1 MKRKI
6 IGLVAAV
13 MSLISLVSLN
23 VSAKVYDTNEAVPY
37 DSYTYWNNYSGNGKT
52 AVYSKPIYNLAFSIR
67 YSDIGLENNFK
78 KITDV
83 CTDSS
88 GRIYILDSVLSS
100 VTVLNSE
107 YKFIGSFT
115 GVDKSGEELNFS
127 GASGI
132 FADNSG
138 SVYIADTENT
148 RVIETDINGKYLSEY
163 LLPDSKLIP
172 SDFNY
177 KPIKIVKDSRGYM
190 YVLSDGSYYGAILY
204 SPEREFLG
212 FYGADTVK
220 NTASQVIKNLLNRL
234 LMNNTKRAASASTL
248 PYQFTDLYADKN
260 DFIFTVTGSTGAS
273 QKGQIRKLSPGGKNV
288 LNSDG
293 VNFADNYTQK
303 YKQDLLGIAVDEN
316 GYIYALDSAYG
327 HIFVYDQNKNL
338 LGAFGCGT
346 REGTQ
351 KGSFSMPSAIAL
363 NGDDIIVSDSVQNVI
378 TVFRATDYGKELKN
392 AQSLTNDGRYLDA
405 KPLWEDLIKQDKQ
418 NQLTYIGL
426 AKANYDSENYKAALS
441 YAKTGCDKE
450 TYALAFA
457 ELRNTFLINNFA
469 VIIICLIAVV
479 AALIVLIR
487 LKKKNGIKLLN
498 DKMRT
503 ALSIM
508 KSPGLVTDDIRLKNK
523 GSFVLALII
532 LLLFYISTVMK
543 VTDAGFCFT
552 SFSRDSFNS
561 LLVLLQTVGGVG
573 LFTVCF
579 WGVSTIMAGQG
590 KLKDIFLVLAYSLQ
604 PMIIA
609 NVLYIVLS
617 NIMLPSEV
625 AFLDLFMTV
634 MTGYTAFILIIAL
647 MRLCDY
653 GFGKFVGVSV
663 ITVGGM
669 VVVIFVGLVVLLL
682 LQLLFGFGR
691 TIFNEIYKMITIGG

>member
-6 IGLVAAV
+6 IRLIAAV
-13 MSLISLVSLN
+13 MSVMSLLSLS
-23 VSAKVYDTNEAVPY
+23 VSAKVYETNEAVPY
-37 DSYTYWNNYSGNGKT
+37 DSYTYWNDFSGNGKT
-52 AVYSKPIYNLAFSIR
+52 AVYSKSIYKVGFSLR
-67 YSDIGLENNFK
+67 YTDIGLDSNFK

-88 GRIYILDSVLSS
+88 GKIYILDSVLSS
-100 VTVLNSE
+100 VTVLDSD
-107 YKFIGSFT
+107 YKFFKTFT
-115 GVDKSGEELNFS
+115 GVNKSGEMLNFG

-138 SVYIADTENT
+138 SIYIADTENA
-148 RVIETDINGKYLSEY
+148 RVIETDINGNFLSDY
-163 LLPDSKLIP
+163 LLPNSKLIP
-172 SDFNY
+172 DDFKF
-177 KPIKIVKDSRGYM
+177 KPIKVTKDSRGYM

-204 SPEREFLG
+204 SPEKEFLG

-220 NTASQVIKNLLNRL
+220 NTASQVLKNLFDRL
-234 LMNNTKRAASASTL
+234 FMNNTKRAASISTL
-248 PYQFTDLYADKN
+248 PYQFTDLYTDKN
-260 DFIFTVTGSTGAS
+260 DFIFTVTGLTGSS

-288 LNSDG
+288 LNSDNL
-293 VNFADNYTQK
+293 NFADNYTKK
-303 YKQDLLGIAVDEN
+303 YKQDLLGIAVDNN

-338 LGAFGCGT
+338 LGVFGCGT

-351 KGSFSMPSAIAL
+351 SGSFSLPSAIAI
-363 NGDDIIVSDSVQNVI
+363 NGEDIIVSDSVQNVI
-378 TVFRATDYGKELKN
+378 TVFKVTEYGKKLKD
-392 AQSLTNDGRYLDA
+392 AQLLTNEGRYLDA
-405 KPLWEDLIKQDKQ
+405 KPLWEELIKQDKQ
-418 NQLTYIGL
+418 NQLIYIGL
-426 AKANYDSENYKAALS
+426 AKANYDSENYKTALK
-441 YAKTGCDKE
+441 YAEIGYDKE

-469 VIIICLIAVV
+469 AIIIGFITIAAIVII
-479 AALIVLIR
+479 LIR
-487 LKKKNGIKLLN
+487 IKNKKGIKFLN
-498 DKMRT
+498 DKVRT
-503 ALSIM
+503 SISFM
-508 KSPGLVTDDIRLKNK
+508 KSPGLVADDIRIKNK
-523 GSFVLALII
+523 GSLLLAFII
-532 LLLFYISTVMK
+532 LLLFYISSVIK
-543 VTDAGFCFT
+543 VTEAGFCFT

-561 LLVLLQTVGGVG
+561 LLVLVRTVGGAI
-573 LFTVCF
+573 LFAVCF
-579 WGVSTIMAGQG
+579 WGVSTIMSGQG
-590 KLKDIFLVLAYSLQ
+590 KLKDIFLILGYSLQ

-609 NVLYIVLS
+609 NILYIILS

-634 MTGYTAFILIIAL
+634 MTGFAAFILIIAL

-663 ITVGGM
+663 ITAGGM

-682 LQLLFGFGR
+682 LQLLFGFGQ